1 MLGEDD
7 EGGEAWGGLPDEAG
21 VGGEPGDVALVA
33 AVEED
38 GAAGSSPPTAAAHQ
52 VPLLEER
59 RRLVL
64 VPDPWKAEVVQPL
77 PEVSRLVLVVSH
89 PISSRPRAG
98 LGPRE
103 AGWCQGPRGRG
114 EEADE
119 EESEDAAERM
129 HHRGEVLP
137 VQESTVVESFVGAT
151 TQVGH
156 NLYCY
161 IFVIYDVKWIKY
173 GLDVEWKL

>member
-1 MLGEDD
+1 VRPRKNDCLGEDD

-59 RRLVL
+59 SRLVLVL

-119 EESEDAAERM
+119 EEHEDAAERM

-137 VQESTVVESFVGAT
+137 VQESFVGRSEWGTAGP
-151 TQVGH
+151 VG
-156 NLYCY
+156 
-161 IFVIYDVKWIKY
+161 
-173 GLDVEWKL
+173 

>member
-59 RRLVL
+59 PTPRSRCNRNCSRRRRSL
-64 VPDPWKAEVVQPL
+64 
-77 PEVSRLVLVVSH
+77 RL
-89 PISSRPRAG
+89 
-98 LGPRE
+98 
-103 AGWCQGPRGRG
+103 
-114 EEADE
+114 
-119 EESEDAAERM
+119 
-129 HHRGEVLP
+129 HRHG
-137 VQESTVVESFVGAT
+137 
-151 TQVGH
+151 
-156 NLYCY
+156 
-161 IFVIYDVKWIKY
+161 
-173 GLDVEWKL
+173 